1 MTFDRVNLT
10 IRISIGLMSWL
21 LLVLFHSGI
30 WRNPASQGLCVNPR
44 AQSAPDTKDLKTSA
58 LYFSDITQLK
68 FKCSLSS
75 LLPVCYFAHRS
86 YSRLQCC
93 SPSLSV
99 SFVNSFLQSIS
110 QSLQTYR
117 QVTPKSIWI
126 IFRHQFYKPQWY
138 PDHFTWKI
146 Q

>member
-1 MTFDRVNLT
+1 MTFSRVNLT
-10 IRISIGLMSWL
+10 IRISIGLISRL
-21 LLVLFHSGI
+21 LFFLFHSGI
-30 WRNPASQGLCVNPR
+30 WRNPASQRLCVNPW
-44 AQSAPDTKDLKTSA
+44 AQSAPDAKDLEISA

-75 LLPVCYFAHRS
+75 VLPVCYFAHLS
-86 YSRLQCC
+86 YSRSQCC

-99 SFVNSFLQSIS
+99 SFFNPFLQPIS
-110 QSLQTYR
+110 QSLQTIR

-126 IFRHQFYKPQWY
+126 IFSHQFYKPQWY